1 MFDYIGLWFQSIWT
15 LFGINYPGF
24 GFSIGAVCLGALAA
38 TLGLRIIGKA
48 VGTSFSIGDFARSSY
63 NSDKIGK
70 FKKNINISKERQGD
84 QK

>member
-48 VGTSFSIGDFARSSY
+48 VGTSFSISGFASSVRGG
-63 NSDKIGK
+63 NN
-70 FKKNINISKERQGD
+70 KNIKVSKERQGD
-84 QK
+84 QQ